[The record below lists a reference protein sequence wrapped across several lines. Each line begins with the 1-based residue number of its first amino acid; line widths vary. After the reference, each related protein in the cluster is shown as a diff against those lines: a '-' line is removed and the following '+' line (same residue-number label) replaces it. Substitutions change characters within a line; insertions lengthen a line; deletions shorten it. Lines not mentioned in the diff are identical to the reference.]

1 MTGTAQEQQS
11 AATSRRIEPFAASV
25 WPWVDQMAERNPE
38 AVFFGGGV
46 PPTEAIPVARLREGA
61 DRAWA
66 DGAETLLYGEVRGYR
81 PLRELIVERMAARG
95 AIVDPADV
103 LITNGA
109 QQGIDLAARIFIDPG
124 DIVLTE
130 EPTFMDALRVFRSH
144 EAEPVGVP
152 VDEEGL
158 QVDVLA
164 TLLDRL
170 PKRPKFLYTMPTYQ
184 NPMGV
189 SMSTARRRALVD
201 LARERGIVIVEDDPY
216 GDLSYDGDPPPTLK
230 SLDPEVIFLGTFSKV
245 LAPGLRVGWVASSP
259 RLREAFFNVKEGTD
273 IHNERIMTRT
283 VYHSA
288 RGFLDEHIAAT
299 REIYRAPARRHAGW
313 TRARDARRGALDDA
327 ARRVL
332 PLGHLARAI
341 RDRRH
346 AAGRDGS
353 GCHLLAELVVLPR
366 PLLDPVAAIELL
378 GAAGGA
384 DRGGDAQ
391 AGGDDPGVSRP
402 GGCRGGWRGSR
413 PRCGWRRRACR
424 AANRRGTW
432 RCAR

>member
-1 MTGTAQEQQS
+1 MTQEQLS

-61 DRAWA
+61 DQAWA
-66 DGAETLLYGEVRGYR
+66 DGAEILLYGEVRGYR

-152 VDEEGL
+152 IDEEGL
-158 QVDVLA
+158 QVDVLTA
-164 TLLDRL
+164 LLDRL

-184 NPMGV
+184 NPTGV
-189 SMSTARRRALVD
+189 SMSTARRRALVE
-201 LARERGIVIVEDDPY
+201 LAWERGLVIVEDDPY
-216 GDLSYDGDPPPTLK
+216 GDLSYDGNPPPTLK

-288 RGFLDEHIAAT
+288 RGFLDDHISTT
-299 REIYRAPARRHAGW
+299 REIYRARRDAMLAGLEREMPAGVRWTTPGGGFFLWVTLPEQCETDVMLPDATDRGVIYLPSSWFYPDRSW
-313 TRARDARRGALDDA
+313 TRSLRLNFSAQPEERIAEAMRR
-327 ARRVL
+327 
-332 PLGHLARAI
+332 
-341 RDRRH
+341 
-346 AAGRDGS
+346 
-353 GCHLLAELVVLPR
+353 LAETIN
-366 PLLDPVAAIELL
+366 AF
-378 GAAGGA
+378 
-384 DRGGDAQ
+384 
-391 AGGDDPGVSRP
+391 
-402 GGCRGGWRGSR
+402 
-413 PRCGWRRRACR
+413 
-424 AANRRGTW
+424 
-432 RCAR
+432 

>member
-1 MTGTAQEQQS
+1 VTGTAQEWQS

-46 PPTEAIPVARLREGA
+46 PPTEAIPVARLRAGA

-66 DGAETLLYGEVRGYR
+66 DGAEVLLYGEVRGYR

-124 DIVLTE
+124 DFVLTE

-158 QVDVLA
+158 QVDALA

-189 SMSTARRRALVD
+189 SMSAARRRALVD
-201 LARERGIVIVEDDPY
+201 LARERGIAIVEDDPY
-216 GDLSYDGDPPPTLK
+216 GELSYDGDSLPTLK
-230 SLDPEVIFLGTFSKV
+230 SLDPDVIFLGTFSKV

-288 RGFLDEHIAAT
+288 RDFLDEHIAMT
-299 REIYRAPARRHAGW
+299 REIYRLRRDAMLAGLEREMPTGVRWTTPHGGFFLWVTLPEQYETDAMLPDATDRGVIYLPSSWFYPDRSW
-313 TRARDARRGALDDA
+313 TRSLRLNFSAQPEERILEAMRR
-327 ARRVL
+327 
-332 PLGHLARAI
+332 
-341 RDRRH
+341 
-346 AAGRDGS
+346 
-353 GCHLLAELVVLPR
+353 LAE
-366 PLLDPVAAIELL
+366 AIL
-378 GAAGGA
+378 AY
-384 DRGGDAQ
+384 
-391 AGGDDPGVSRP
+391 
-402 GGCRGGWRGSR
+402 
-413 PRCGWRRRACR
+413 
-424 AANRRGTW
+424 
-432 RCAR
+432 

>member
-1 MTGTAQEQQS
+1 VTGTAQERQS
-11 AATSRRIEPFAASV
+11 TETSRRIEPFAASV

-46 PPTEAIPVARLREGA
+46 PPTEAIPIARLREGA

-152 VDEEGL
+152 VDDEGL
-158 QVDVLA
+158 QVEALA
-164 TLLDRL
+164 ALLDRL

-201 LARERGIVIVEDDPY
+201 LAQQRGIVIVEDDPY

-299 REIYRAPARRHAGW
+299 REIYRARRDAMLAGLEREMPTGVRWTTPRGGFFLWVTLPEQCETDAMLPDATDRGVIYLPSSWFYPDRSW
-313 TRARDARRGALDDA
+313 TRSLRLNFSAQPEERIAEAMRR
-327 ARRVL
+327 
-332 PLGHLARAI
+332 
-341 RDRRH
+341 
-346 AAGRDGS
+346 
-353 GCHLLAELVVLPR
+353 LAETIS
-366 PLLDPVAAIELL
+366 AY
-378 GAAGGA
+378 
-384 DRGGDAQ
+384 
-391 AGGDDPGVSRP
+391 
-402 GGCRGGWRGSR
+402 
-413 PRCGWRRRACR
+413 
-424 AANRRGTW
+424 
-432 RCAR
+432 

>member
-1 MTGTAQEQQS
+1 VTGTAQKQQS
-11 AATSRRIEPFAASV
+11 TETSRRIEPFAASV

-46 PPTEAIPVARLREGA
+46 PPTEAIPIARLREGA

-95 AIVDPADV
+95 AIVDPADI

-152 VDEEGL
+152 VDDEGL
-158 QVDVLA
+158 QVEALA
-164 TLLDRL
+164 ALLDRL

-189 SMSTARRRALVD
+189 SMSTVRRRALVD
-201 LARERGIVIVEDDPY
+201 LARERGLVIVEDDPY

-283 VYHSA
+283 VFHSA

-299 REIYRAPARRHAGW
+299 REIYRARRDAMLAGLEREMPTGVRWTTPRGGFFVWVTLPEQCETDAMLPDATDRGVIYLPSSWFYPDRSW
-313 TRARDARRGALDDA
+313 TRSLRLNFSAQPEERIAEAMRR
-327 ARRVL
+327 
-332 PLGHLARAI
+332 
-341 RDRRH
+341 
-346 AAGRDGS
+346 
-353 GCHLLAELVVLPR
+353 LAETIS
-366 PLLDPVAAIELL
+366 AY
-378 GAAGGA
+378 
-384 DRGGDAQ
+384 
-391 AGGDDPGVSRP
+391 
-402 GGCRGGWRGSR
+402 
-413 PRCGWRRRACR
+413 
-424 AANRRGTW
+424 
-432 RCAR
+432 

>member
-1 MTGTAQEQQS
+1 VTGTAQERQNMS
-11 AATSRRIEPFAASV
+11 TSRRIEPFAASV

-46 PPTEAIPVARLREGA
+46 PPTEAIPVARLRQGA

-81 PLRELIVERMAARG
+81 PLRDLIVERMASRG

-164 TLLDRL
+164 TMLGRL
-170 PKRPKFLYTMPTYQ
+170 PKRPKFLYTMPTFQ

-189 SMSTARRRALVD
+189 SMSTARRHALVE
-201 LARERGIVIVEDDPY
+201 LAREWGFVIVEDDPY
-216 GDLSYDGDPPPTLK
+216 GDLSFDGDPPPTLK
-230 SLDPEVIFLGTFSKV
+230 SIDPEVIFLGTFSKV

-288 RGFLDEHIAAT
+288 QDFLDEHIAAT
-299 REIYRAPARRHAGW
+299 REIYRRRRDAMLAGLEQEMPEGVRWTTPHGGFFLWVTLPERYETDAMLPEATDRGVIYLPSSWFYPDRSW
-313 TRARDARRGALDDA
+313 TRSMRLNFSAQPEDRIAEAMRR
-327 ARRVL
+327 
-332 PLGHLARAI
+332 
-341 RDRRH
+341 
-346 AAGRDGS
+346 
-353 GCHLLAELVVLPR
+353 LAETIL
-366 PLLDPVAAIELL
+366 AY
-378 GAAGGA
+378 
-384 DRGGDAQ
+384 
-391 AGGDDPGVSRP
+391 
-402 GGCRGGWRGSR
+402 
-413 PRCGWRRRACR
+413 
-424 AANRRGTW
+424 
-432 RCAR
+432 

>member
-1 MTGTAQEQQS
+1 VTGMTQEQLS

-61 DRAWA
+61 DQAWA
-66 DGAETLLYGEVRGYR
+66 DGAEILLYGEVRGYR

-158 QVDVLA
+158 QVDVLTA
-164 TLLDRL
+164 LLDRL

-184 NPMGV
+184 NPTGV
-189 SMSTARRRALVD
+189 SMSTARRRALVE
-201 LARERGIVIVEDDPY
+201 LARERGLVIVEDDPY
-216 GDLSYDGDPPPTLK
+216 GDLSYNGDPPPTLK

-288 RGFLDEHIAAT
+288 RGFLDDHISTT
-299 REIYRAPARRHAGW
+299 REIYRARRDAMLAGLEREMPAGVRWTTPGGGFFLWVTLPEQCETDAMLPDATDRGVIYLPSSWFYPDRSW
-313 TRARDARRGALDDA
+313 TRSLRLNFSAQPEERIVEAMRR
-327 ARRVL
+327 
-332 PLGHLARAI
+332 
-341 RDRRH
+341 
-346 AAGRDGS
+346 
-353 GCHLLAELVVLPR
+353 LAETIN
-366 PLLDPVAAIELL
+366 AF
-378 GAAGGA
+378 
-384 DRGGDAQ
+384 
-391 AGGDDPGVSRP
+391 
-402 GGCRGGWRGSR
+402 
-413 PRCGWRRRACR
+413 
-424 AANRRGTW
+424 
-432 RCAR
+432 

>member
-1 MTGTAQEQQS
+1 VTDTVQQQS
-11 AATSRRIEPFAASV
+11 AVTSRRIEPFAASV

-46 PPTEAIPVARLREGA
+46 PPTEALPIARLREGA

-152 VDEEGL
+152 VDADGL
-158 QVDVLA
+158 QVEVLA
-164 TLLDRL
+164 ALLDRL

-201 LARERGIVIVEDDPY
+201 LAQERGLVIVEDDPY
-216 GDLSYDGDPPPTLK
+216 GELSYDGDPPPTLK

-283 VYHSA
+283 VYHAA
-288 RGFLDEHIAAT
+288 RGFLDEHIAVT
-299 REIYRAPARRHAGW
+299 REIYRARRDAMLAGLEREMPAGVRWTTPGGGFFLWVTLPEQCETDAMLPDATDRGVIYLPSSWFYPDRSW
-313 TRARDARRGALDDA
+313 TRSLRLNFSAQPEERIAEAMRR
-327 ARRVL
+327 
-332 PLGHLARAI
+332 
-341 RDRRH
+341 
-346 AAGRDGS
+346 
-353 GCHLLAELVVLPR
+353 LAET
-366 PLLDPVAAIELL
+366 I
-378 GAAGGA
+378 
-384 DRGGDAQ
+384 Q
-391 AGGDDPGVSRP
+391 AY
-402 GGCRGGWRGSR
+402 
-413 PRCGWRRRACR
+413 
-424 AANRRGTW
+424 
-432 RCAR
+432 

>member
-1 MTGTAQEQQS
+1 VTGTAQEQQS
-11 AATSRRIEPFAASV
+11 AGTSRRIEPFAASV

-46 PPTEAIPVARLREGA
+46 PPKEAIPVARLREGA
-61 DRAWA
+61 DLAWA

-81 PLRELIVERMAARG
+81 PLRELIVERMAARD

-152 VDEEGL
+152 VDADGL
-158 QVDVLA
+158 QVDVLTA
-164 TLLDRL
+164 LLDRL

-189 SMSTARRRALVD
+189 SMSTERRRALID
-201 LARERGIVIVEDDPY
+201 LARERGLVIIEDDPY

-283 VYHSA
+283 VYHTA

-299 REIYRAPARRHAGW
+299 SEIYRARRDAMLAGLEREMPAGVRWTTPRGGFFLWVTLPEECETDAMLPNATDRGVIYLPSSWFYPDRSW
-313 TRARDARRGALDDA
+313 TRSLRLNFSAQPEERIAEAMRR
-327 ARRVL
+327 
-332 PLGHLARAI
+332 
-341 RDRRH
+341 
-346 AAGRDGS
+346 
-353 GCHLLAELVVLPR
+353 LAET
-366 PLLDPVAAIELL
+366 I
-378 GAAGGA
+378 
-384 DRGGDAQ
+384 Q
-391 AGGDDPGVSRP
+391 AY
-402 GGCRGGWRGSR
+402 
-413 PRCGWRRRACR
+413 
-424 AANRRGTW
+424 
-432 RCAR
+432 

>member
-1 MTGTAQEQQS
+1 MTGMTQEQLS

-61 DRAWA
+61 DQAWA
-66 DGAETLLYGEVRGYR
+66 DGAEILLYGEVRGYR

-152 VDEEGL
+152 IDEEGL
-158 QVDVLA
+158 QVDVLTA
-164 TLLDRL
+164 LLDRL

-184 NPMGV
+184 NPTGV
-189 SMSTARRRALVD
+189 SMSTARRRALVE
-201 LARERGIVIVEDDPY
+201 LAWERGLVIVEDDPY
-216 GDLSYDGDPPPTLK
+216 GDLSYDGNPPPTLK

-288 RGFLDEHIAAT
+288 RGFLDEHVAAT
-299 REIYRAPARRHAGW
+299 REIYRARRDAMLAGLEREMPAGVRWTTPGGGFFLWVTLPEQCETDVMLPDATDRGVIYLPSSWFYPDRSW
-313 TRARDARRGALDDA
+313 TRSLRLNFSAQPEERIAEAMRR
-327 ARRVL
+327 
-332 PLGHLARAI
+332 
-341 RDRRH
+341 
-346 AAGRDGS
+346 
-353 GCHLLAELVVLPR
+353 LAETIN
-366 PLLDPVAAIELL
+366 AF
-378 GAAGGA
+378 
-384 DRGGDAQ
+384 
-391 AGGDDPGVSRP
+391 
-402 GGCRGGWRGSR
+402 
-413 PRCGWRRRACR
+413 
-424 AANRRGTW
+424 
-432 RCAR
+432 

>member
-1 MTGTAQEQQS
+1 VTGTAQERQS
-11 AATSRRIEPFAASV
+11 AVTSRRIEPFAASV

-109 QQGIDLAARIFIDPG
+109 QQGIDLAARIFVDPG
-124 DIVLTE
+124 DLVLTE

-144 EAEPVGVP
+144 DAEPVGVP
-152 VDEEGL
+152 VDDEGL

-164 TLLDRL
+164 ALLDRL

-201 LARERGIVIVEDDPY
+201 LARERGLVIVEDDPY
-216 GDLSYDGDPPPTLK
+216 GDLSYDGDPPPMLK

-283 VYHSA
+283 VFHAA
-288 RGFLDEHIAAT
+288 RGFLDEHVATT
-299 REIYRAPARRHAGW
+299 REIYRARRDAMLAGLEREMPAGVRWTTPGGGFFLWVTLPEQCETDAMLPDATDRGVIYLPSSWFYPDRSW
-313 TRARDARRGALDDA
+313 TRSLRLNFSAQPEERIGQAMRK
-327 ARRVL
+327 
-332 PLGHLARAI
+332 
-341 RDRRH
+341 
-346 AAGRDGS
+346 
-353 GCHLLAELVVLPR
+353 LAET
-366 PLLDPVAAIELL
+366 I
-378 GAAGGA
+378 
-384 DRGGDAQ
+384 Q
-391 AGGDDPGVSRP
+391 AY
-402 GGCRGGWRGSR
+402 
-413 PRCGWRRRACR
+413 
-424 AANRRGTW
+424 
-432 RCAR
+432 

>member
-1 MTGTAQEQQS
+1 VTDTMQEQQS

-25 WPWVDQMAERNPE
+25 WPWVDKMAERNPA

-152 VDEEGL
+152 VDDEGL
-158 QVDVLA
+158 QVDALA
-164 TLLDRL
+164 ALLDRL

-189 SMSTARRRALVD
+189 SMSPARQRALVD
-201 LARERGIVIVEDDPY
+201 LAREQGIAIVEDDPY

-299 REIYRAPARRHAGW
+299 REIYRARRDAMLAGLEREMPAGVRWTTPHGGFFLWVTLPEQCETDAMLPDATDRGVIYLPSSWFYPDRSW
-313 TRARDARRGALDDA
+313 TRSLRLNFSAQPEERIGEAMRR
-327 ARRVL
+327 
-332 PLGHLARAI
+332 
-341 RDRRH
+341 
-346 AAGRDGS
+346 
-353 GCHLLAELVVLPR
+353 LAET
-366 PLLDPVAAIELL
+366 I
-378 GAAGGA
+378 
-384 DRGGDAQ
+384 Q
-391 AGGDDPGVSRP
+391 AY
-402 GGCRGGWRGSR
+402 
-413 PRCGWRRRACR
+413 
-424 AANRRGTW
+424 
-432 RCAR
+432 

>member
-11 AATSRRIEPFAASV
+11 AETSRRIEPFAASV

-66 DGAETLLYGEVRGYR
+66 DGAETLLYGEVSGYR

-158 QVDVLA
+158 QVDALA
-164 TLLDRL
+164 ALLDRL
-170 PKRPKFLYTMPTYQ
+170 PRRPKFLYTIPTYQ

-189 SMSTARRRALVD
+189 SMSTATAGAGRPSPGA
-201 LARERGIVIVEDDPY
+201 GIV
-216 GDLSYDGDPPPTLK
+216 LSRT
-230 SLDPEVIFLGTFSKV
+230 
-245 LAPGLRVGWVASSP
+245 
-259 RLREAFFNVKEGTD
+259 
-273 IHNERIMTRT
+273 TRT
-283 VYHSA
+283 GSSRMTGIRH
-288 RGFLDEHIAAT
+288 
-299 REIYRAPARRHAGW
+299 RR
-313 TRARDARRGALDDA
+313 
-327 ARRVL
+327 
-332 PLGHLARAI
+332 
-341 RDRRH
+341 
-346 AAGRDGS
+346 
-353 GCHLLAELVVLPR
+353 
-366 PLLDPVAAIELL
+366 
-378 GAAGGA
+378 
-384 DRGGDAQ
+384 
-391 AGGDDPGVSRP
+391 
-402 GGCRGGWRGSR
+402 
-413 PRCGWRRRACR
+413 
-424 AANRRGTW
+424 
-432 RCAR
+432 

>member
-1 MTGTAQEQQS
+1 VTGIVQGQQC
-11 AATSRRIEPFAASV
+11 AETSRRIEPFAASV
-25 WPWVDQMAERNPE
+25 WPWVDRMAERNPD

-66 DGAETLLYGEVRGYR
+66 DGAEILLYGEVKGYR
-81 PLRELIVERMAARG
+81 PLREMIAERMAARG
-95 AIVDPADV
+95 ATVDPADV

-109 QQGIDLAARIFIDPG
+109 QQGIDLAARVFIDPG

-144 EAEPVGVP
+144 EAEPIGVP

-158 QVDVLA
+158 QVDALT
-164 TLLDRL
+164 TLLERL
-170 PKRPKFLYTMPTYQ
+170 PRRPKFLYTIPTYQ

-189 SMSTARRRALVD
+189 SMSTERRRALVD
-201 LARERGIVIVEDDPY
+201 LARERGLLIVEDDPY

-259 RLREAFFNVKEGTD
+259 RLRDAFFNVKEGTD

-288 RGFLDEHIAAT
+288 LGFLDEHIAET
-299 REIYRAPARRHAGW
+299 REIYRSRRDAMLAGLEREMPAGVHWTTPHGGFFIWVTLPDRFETDAMLPDATDRGVIYLPSSWFYPDRSW
-313 TRARDARRGALDDA
+313 TRSMRLNFSAQPEERITEAMRR
-327 ARRVL
+327 
-332 PLGHLARAI
+332 
-341 RDRRH
+341 
-346 AAGRDGS
+346 
-353 GCHLLAELVVLPR
+353 LAET
-366 PLLDPVAAIELL
+366 I
-378 GAAGGA
+378 
-384 DRGGDAQ
+384 Q
-391 AGGDDPGVSRP
+391 AY
-402 GGCRGGWRGSR
+402 
-413 PRCGWRRRACR
+413 
-424 AANRRGTW
+424 
-432 RCAR
+432 

>member
-1 MTGTAQEQQS
+1 VTDTAQERQS
-11 AATSRRIEPFAASV
+11 TETSRRIEPFAASV

-46 PPTEAIPVARLREGA
+46 PPTEAIPIARLREGA

-152 VDEEGL
+152 VDDEGL
-158 QVDVLA
+158 QVEALA
-164 TLLDRL
+164 ALLDRL

-201 LARERGIVIVEDDPY
+201 LAQQRGIVIVEDDPY

-299 REIYRAPARRHAGW
+299 REIYRARRDAMLAGLDREMPAGVRWTTPRGGFFLWVTLPEQCETDAMLPDATDRGVIYLPSSWFYPDRSW
-313 TRARDARRGALDDA
+313 TRSLRLNFSAQPEERIAEAMRR
-327 ARRVL
+327 
-332 PLGHLARAI
+332 
-341 RDRRH
+341 
-346 AAGRDGS
+346 
-353 GCHLLAELVVLPR
+353 LAETIS
-366 PLLDPVAAIELL
+366 AY
-378 GAAGGA
+378 
-384 DRGGDAQ
+384 
-391 AGGDDPGVSRP
+391 
-402 GGCRGGWRGSR
+402 
-413 PRCGWRRRACR
+413 
-424 AANRRGTW
+424 
-432 RCAR
+432 

>member
-1 MTGTAQEQQS
+1 VTDTVQEQQS
-11 AATSRRIEPFAASV
+11 AETSRRIEPFAASV

-46 PPTEAIPVARLREGA
+46 PPTEALPIARLREGA

-81 PLRELIVERMAARG
+81 PLRELIAERMAARG
-95 AIVDPADV
+95 AIVDPADI

-152 VDEEGL
+152 VDAEGL
-158 QVDVLA
+158 QVELLA
-164 TLLDRL
+164 ALLDRL

-201 LARERGIVIVEDDPY
+201 LARERGLVIVEDDPY

-283 VYHSA
+283 VYHAA
-288 RGFLDEHIAAT
+288 RGFLDDHIAAT
-299 REIYRAPARRHAGW
+299 REIYRARRDAMLAGLEREMPAGVRWTTPGGGFFLWVTLAEQCETDAMLPDATDRGVIYLPSSWFYPDRSW
-313 TRARDARRGALDDA
+313 TRSLRLNFSAQPEERITEAMRR
-327 ARRVL
+327 
-332 PLGHLARAI
+332 
-341 RDRRH
+341 
-346 AAGRDGS
+346 
-353 GCHLLAELVVLPR
+353 LAET
-366 PLLDPVAAIELL
+366 I
-378 GAAGGA
+378 
-384 DRGGDAQ
+384 Q
-391 AGGDDPGVSRP
+391 AF
-402 GGCRGGWRGSR
+402 
-413 PRCGWRRRACR
+413 
-424 AANRRGTW
+424 
-432 RCAR
+432 

>member
-1 MTGTAQEQQS
+1 VTGTAQEQQS
-11 AATSRRIEPFAASV
+11 TETSRRIEPFAASV

-46 PPTEAIPVARLREGA
+46 PPTEAIPIARLREGA
-61 DRAWA
+61 DQAWA

-152 VDEEGL
+152 VDDEGL
-158 QVDVLA
+158 QVEALA
-164 TLLDRL
+164 ALLDRL

-201 LARERGIVIVEDDPY
+201 LAQQRGIVIVEDDPY

-299 REIYRAPARRHAGW
+299 REIYRARRDAMLAGLEREMPTGVRWTTPRGGFFVWVTLPEQCETDAMLPDATDRGVIYLPSSWFYPDRSW
-313 TRARDARRGALDDA
+313 TRSLRLNFSAQPEERIAEAMRR
-327 ARRVL
+327 
-332 PLGHLARAI
+332 
-341 RDRRH
+341 
-346 AAGRDGS
+346 
-353 GCHLLAELVVLPR
+353 LAETIS
-366 PLLDPVAAIELL
+366 AY
-378 GAAGGA
+378 
-384 DRGGDAQ
+384 
-391 AGGDDPGVSRP
+391 
-402 GGCRGGWRGSR
+402 
-413 PRCGWRRRACR
+413 
-424 AANRRGTW
+424 
-432 RCAR
+432 

>member
-1 MTGTAQEQQS
+1 VTGTAQERQS

-61 DRAWA
+61 DLAWA

-109 QQGIDLAARIFIDPG
+109 QQGIDLAARVFVDPG
-124 DIVLTE
+124 DLVLTE

-152 VDEEGL
+152 VDDEGL

-201 LARERGIVIVEDDPY
+201 LARERGLVIVEDDPY

-283 VYHSA
+283 VFHAA

-299 REIYRAPARRHAGW
+299 RQIYRARRDAMLAGLEREMPAGVRWTTPRGGFFLWVTLPERCETDAMLPYATDRGVIYLPSSWFYPDRSW
-313 TRARDARRGALDDA
+313 TRSMRLNFSAQPEERIAEAMRR
-327 ARRVL
+327 
-332 PLGHLARAI
+332 
-341 RDRRH
+341 
-346 AAGRDGS
+346 
-353 GCHLLAELVVLPR
+353 LAET
-366 PLLDPVAAIELL
+366 I
-378 GAAGGA
+378 
-384 DRGGDAQ
+384 Q
-391 AGGDDPGVSRP
+391 AY
-402 GGCRGGWRGSR
+402 
-413 PRCGWRRRACR
+413 
-424 AANRRGTW
+424 
-432 RCAR
+432 

>member
-1 MTGTAQEQQS
+1 VTDTVREQQN

-46 PPTEAIPVARLREGA
+46 PPTEALPIARLREGA

-81 PLRELIVERMAARG
+81 PLRELIAERMAARG

-152 VDEEGL
+152 VDADGL
-158 QVDVLA
+158 QVEVLA
-164 TLLDRL
+164 ALLDRL

-201 LARERGIVIVEDDPY
+201 LARDRGIIIVEDDPY
-216 GDLSYDGDPPPTLK
+216 GELSYDGDPPPTLK
-230 SLDPEVIFLGTFSKV
+230 SLDPEVVFLGTFSKV

-283 VYHSA
+283 VYHA
-288 RGFLDEHIAAT
+288 AKGFLDEHIAAT
-299 REIYRAPARRHAGW
+299 REIYRARRDAMLAGLEREMPAGVRWTTPGGGFFLWVTLPEHCETDAMLLDATDRGVIYLPSSWFYPDRSW
-313 TRARDARRGALDDA
+313 TRSLRLNFSAQPEERIAEAMRR
-327 ARRVL
+327 
-332 PLGHLARAI
+332 
-341 RDRRH
+341 
-346 AAGRDGS
+346 
-353 GCHLLAELVVLPR
+353 LAET
-366 PLLDPVAAIELL
+366 I
-378 GAAGGA
+378 
-384 DRGGDAQ
+384 Q
-391 AGGDDPGVSRP
+391 AY
-402 GGCRGGWRGSR
+402 
-413 PRCGWRRRACR
+413 
-424 AANRRGTW
+424 
-432 RCAR
+432 

>member
-11 AATSRRIEPFAASV
+11 ATTSRRIEPFAASV
-25 WPWVDQMAERNPE
+25 WPWVDRMAERNPE

-152 VDEEGL
+152 VDDEGL
-158 QVDVLA
+158 QVDVLPE
-164 TLLDRL
+164 LLDRL
-170 PKRPKFLYTMPTYQ
+170 PKRPKFLYTIPTYQ

-216 GDLSYDGDPPPTLK
+216 GDLSYDGDAPPTLK
-230 SLDPEVIFLGTFSKV
+230 SLDPEIVFLGTFSKV

-288 RGFLDEHIAAT
+288 LGFLDEHIAVT
-299 REIYRAPARRHAGW
+299 REIYRGRRDAMLAGLEREMPAGVRWTTPHGGFFLWVTLPDSYETDAMLPDATDRGVIYLPSSWFYPDRSW
-313 TRARDARRGALDDA
+313 TRSMRLNFSAQPEERIAEAMRT
-327 ARRVL
+327 
-332 PLGHLARAI
+332 
-341 RDRRH
+341 
-346 AAGRDGS
+346 
-353 GCHLLAELVVLPR
+353 LAET
-366 PLLDPVAAIELL
+366 I
-378 GAAGGA
+378 
-384 DRGGDAQ
+384 
-391 AGGDDPGVSRP
+391 
-402 GGCRGGWRGSR
+402 
-413 PRCGWRRRACR
+413 RA
-424 AANRRGTW
+424 N
-432 RCAR
+432 

>member
-1 MTGTAQEQQS
+1 VTDTVREQQN

-46 PPTEAIPVARLREGA
+46 PPTEALPIARLREGA

-81 PLRELIVERMAARG
+81 PLRELIAERMAARG

-152 VDEEGL
+152 VDADGL
-158 QVDVLA
+158 QVEVLA
-164 TLLDRL
+164 ALLDRL

-189 SMSTARRRALVD
+189 SMSTVRRRALVD
-201 LARERGIVIVEDDPY
+201 LARDRGIIIVEDDPY
-216 GDLSYDGDPPPTLK
+216 GELSYGGDPPPTLK
-230 SLDPEVIFLGTFSKV
+230 SLDPEVVFLGTFSKV

-283 VYHSA
+283 VYHAA
-288 RGFLDEHIAAT
+288 RGFLDEHIATT
-299 REIYRAPARRHAGW
+299 REIYRARRDAMLAGLEREMPAGVRWTTPGGGFFLWVTLPEQCETDAMLPDATDRGVIYLPSSWFYPDRSW
-313 TRARDARRGALDDA
+313 TRSLRLNFSAQPEERIAEAMRR
-327 ARRVL
+327 
-332 PLGHLARAI
+332 
-341 RDRRH
+341 
-346 AAGRDGS
+346 
-353 GCHLLAELVVLPR
+353 LAET
-366 PLLDPVAAIELL
+366 I
-378 GAAGGA
+378 
-384 DRGGDAQ
+384 Q
-391 AGGDDPGVSRP
+391 AY
-402 GGCRGGWRGSR
+402 
-413 PRCGWRRRACR
+413 
-424 AANRRGTW
+424 
-432 RCAR
+432 